1 MFTALLHLK
10 GEKKK
15 KGQRWVF
22 LKYSGLS
29 SAFFNDSVIPGF
41 HLPLLHT
48 AGSGG
53 GEGVCVWN
61 VSEPTQGL

>member
-1 MFTALLHLK
+1 M
-10 GEKKK
+10 G
-15 KGQRWVF
+15 F

-53 GEGVCVWN
+53 GEVYLVLEC
-61 VSEPTQGL
+61 L